1 MDFRLSE
8 DQTQIRDTVRAFAEK
23 EFAPHG
29 RAWDAAGEMP
39 KDAIAQLAELGFFAM
54 LVPEEYG
61 GAAYDAISYGI
72 TLEELARVSAALSV
86 IVSVHNSVCAAPIA
100 KFGTEAQKKRFL
112 PLLATGEAL
121 GAFSLSEPNAGSD
134 AGALQTSAKK
144 DGDAYVLNGTK
155 NWVTNGADAGVIL
168 LFARTTPGV
177 DRHGI
182 SAFLITPDL
191 PGFSVGKHEDKTGIR
206 ASVTVELA
214 LQDCRVPADRLLGP
228 EGEGF
233 KIAMSTLD
241 GGRIGIAAQALGIAQ
256 AAFEAAVR
264 HAKVRETF
272 GKKLYEH
279 QPVAN
284 HIAEMERRV
293 AAARLLVRQ
302 AAWRRD
308 RGLPHT
314 LEASMAKLYASQ
326 TATDVTHRA
335 VQIHGGYGYVK
346 EYDVERFA
354 RDARVTEIYEGASEI
369 QRIVIARELLRA
381 AEQAAAAPTVEAPR

>member
-1 MDFRLSE
+1 MDFRLSD
-8 DQTQIRDTVRAFAEK
+8 DQVQIRDTVRAFAESV
-23 EFAPHG
+23 FSRHG
-29 RAWDAAGEMP
+29 REWDAAGEMP
-39 KDAIAQLAELGFFAM
+39 TEAIEQLVELGFFGM
-54 LVPEEYG
+54 RVPEEYG
-61 GAAYDAISYGI
+61 GSAYDAVSYALA
-72 TLEELARVSAALSV
+72 LEELARVSAALSV

-100 KFGTEAQKKRFL
+100 RFGTDAQKKLFL
-112 PLLATGEAL
+112 PKLAAGPL
-121 GAFSLSEPNAGSD
+121 GAFSLSEPKAGSD
-134 AGALQTSAKK
+134 AGALQTSARR
-144 DGDAYVLNGTK
+144 DGDSYVLNGTK
-155 NWVTNGADAGVIL
+155 NWVTNGAHAGVIL
-168 LFARTTPGV
+168 LFARNTQGV

-214 LQDCRVPADRLLGP
+214 LQDCRVPADRLMGA

-256 AAFEAAVR
+256 AAFEAAVA

-293 AAARLLVRQ
+293 AAARLLVRR
-302 AAWRRD
+302 AAWLRD
-308 RGLPHT
+308 QNLPHT
-314 LEASMAKLYASQ
+314 LDASMAKLYASQ
-326 TATDVTHRA
+326 AATDVTHRA

-346 EYDVERFA
+346 EYDVERYA

>member
-1 MDFRLSE
+1 MDFRLSDE
-8 DQTQIRDTVRAFAEK
+8 QLQVRDTVRGFCEATLG
-23 EFAPHG
+23 PHA
-29 RAWDAAGEMP
+29 REWDAAGGMP
-39 KDAIAQLAELGFFAM
+39 EDALEKMAELGFLGM

-61 GAAYDAISYGI
+61 GAGYDALTYGI
-72 TLEELARVSAALSV
+72 TLEEIARVSAAMSV
-86 IVSVHNSVCAAPIA
+86 VVSVHNSVCAAPIA
-100 KFGTEAQKKRFL
+100 KFGSEAQKKRFL
-112 PLLATGEAL
+112 PALAVGQIL

-134 AGALQTSAKK
+134 AGALQTSARR
-144 DGDAYVLNGTK
+144 DGDHYVLNGTK
-155 NWVTNGADAGVIL
+155 NWVTNGAHAGVIL
-168 LFARTTPGV
+168 MFARTTPGL

-182 SAFLITPDL
+182 SAFLVTPDL
-191 PGFSVGKHEDKTGIR
+191 PGFAVGKHEDKMGIR

-214 LQDCRVPADRLLGP
+214 LTDCRVPADRLLGA

-233 KIAMSTLD
+233 RIAMSTLD

-256 AAFEAAVR
+256 AAFEAAVA

-272 GKKLYEH
+272 GKKLFEH

-293 AAARLLVRQ
+293 AAARLLVRR
-302 AAWRRD
+302 AAWLRD
-308 RGLPHT
+308 QGQPST

-326 TATDVTHRA
+326 AATDVTHRA

-346 EYDVERFA
+346 DYAVERYA

-381 AEQAAAAPTVEAPR
+381 AEKAAAAPTVEAPR